1 MEVIIVSKTK
11 ITIEMT
17 STVEQTPGQ
26 IVSDMNGEKV
36 MLSVANSKY
45 YNLGVIGGDIWGIIK
60 EPITIEKLVNKLL
73 DKYDVTQEECQNQVQ
88 SFLLTLKKEGLIKI
102 INKEKRRVNDWGKN

>member
-73 DKYDVTQEECQNQVQ
+73 DKYDITQEECQNQVQ

>member
-73 DKYDVTQEECQNQVQ
+73 DKYDITQEECQKQVQ

>member
-1 MEVIIVSKTK
+1 
-11 ITIEMT
+11 MT
-17 STVEQTPGQ
+17 STVEQIPGQ

-45 YNLGVIGGDIWGIIK
+45 YNLGVIGGDIWRIIK
-60 EPITIEKLVNKLL
+60 DPITIEKLVSKLL
-73 DKYDVTQEECQNQVQ
+73 DKYDITQEECKKQVQ

>member
-1 MEVIIVSKTK
+1 
-11 ITIEMT
+11 MT

>member
-60 EPITIEKLVNKLL
+60 DPITIENLVNKLL
-73 DKYDVTQEECQNQVQ
+73 DKYDVTQEECQNQVH

>member
-60 EPITIEKLVNKLL
+60 DPITIEKLVNKLL
-73 DKYDVTQEECQNQVQ
+73 DKYDITQEECQKQVQ

>member
-60 EPITIEKLVNKLL
+60 DPITIEKLVNKLL

>member
-1 MEVIIVSKTK
+1 MEVVIVSKTK
-11 ITIEMT
+11 INIAIT

-36 MLSVANSKY
+36 MLSIANSKY

-88 SFLLTLKKEGLIKI
+88 SFLFTLRKEGLIKI
-102 INKEKRRVNDWGKN
+102 KNNEKRRDDDWGKN